1 MSTMPLT
8 PVTPIRVLTPQETKQ
23 VSGGPG
29 GFPGLSVPTDPK
41 LGAQPAR

>member
-1 MSTMPLT
+1 MSTAT
-8 PVTPIRVLTPQETKQ
+8 KTQATPIRVLTPQETKQ

-41 LGAQPAR
+41 LGVQPA